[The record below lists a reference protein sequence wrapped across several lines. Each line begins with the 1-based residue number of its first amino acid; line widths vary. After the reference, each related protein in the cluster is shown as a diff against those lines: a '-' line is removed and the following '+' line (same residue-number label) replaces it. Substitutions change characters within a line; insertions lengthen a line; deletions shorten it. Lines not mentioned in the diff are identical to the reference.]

1 MSKVTDIV
9 TDMALPIAEELGLEL
24 WDVEYIRE
32 AGQWFLRVYLDK
44 DGGIGIADCE
54 AFSRALDPVLD
65 EKDPIPD
72 SYVFE
77 VSSAGAERE
86 LKKPEHFARFIG
98 SSVEVRLYQAVN
110 GSKGWVGTLTGY
122 EQGQVT
128 IESAG
133 KTMVFE
139 KSQVAQV
146 RLHIVF

>member
-9 TDMALPIAEELGLEL
+9 NSLAAPVAEELGLEI

-32 AGQWFLRVYLDK
+32 AGQWFLRVYLDRE
-44 DGGIGIADCE
+44 GGVSINDCE
-54 AFSRALDPVLD
+54 AFSRALDPLLD
-65 EKDPIPD
+65 EADPIPD

-86 LKKPEHFARFIG
+86 LKRPGDFDRFMG
-98 SSVEVRLYQAVN
+98 ETVEVRLYQPTD
-110 GSKGWVGTLTGY
+110 GSKAWVGRLAGY
-122 EQGQVT
+122 DRGSVS

-133 KTMVFE
+133 RTITFE

-146 RLHIVF
+146 RLRIV

>member
-1 MSKVTDIV
+1 MKITEQVWQF
-9 TDMALPIAEELGLEL
+9 AEPVVLEKGCSL
-24 WDVEYIRE
+24 WDVEYVRE
-32 AGQWFLRVYLDK
+32 GGEWFLRLYIDK
-44 DGGIGIADCE
+44 EGGVDINDCE
-54 AFSRALDPVLD
+54 AISRAVDPILD

>member
-1 MSKVTDIV
+1 MSR
-9 TDMALPIAEELGLEL
+9 
-24 WDVEYIRE
+24 YIPMP
-32 AGQWFLRVYLDK
+32 AYPDK
-44 DGGIGIADCE
+44 M
-54 AFSRALDPVLD
+54 PV
-65 EKDPIPD
+65 
-72 SYVFE
+72 
-77 VSSAGAERE
+77 
-86 LKKPEHFARFIG
+86 FIG

>member
-86 LKKPEHFARFIG
+86 LKKP
-98 SSVEVRLYQAVN
+98 VEVRLYQAVN